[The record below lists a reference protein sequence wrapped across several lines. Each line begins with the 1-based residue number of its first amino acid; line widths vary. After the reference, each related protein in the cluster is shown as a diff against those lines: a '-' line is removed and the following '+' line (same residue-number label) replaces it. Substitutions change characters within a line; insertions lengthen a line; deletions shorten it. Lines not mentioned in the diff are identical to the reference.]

1 MTTMDAILTRQSCRG
16 FEDRPITE
24 EQLQTL
30 IIAAN
35 AAPVGRAQFQNVA
48 LVVLQNEEL
57 FAEMEA
63 AMKKM
68 APDYP
73 NPHPLYNAPV
83 GILVCVPGEPVADV
97 NWMNAACVMENV
109 LLAATDMG
117 LGSTFIM
124 GAVAAMRQNPELCA
138 AAKVPEGFVPVCMAI
153 VGYSAAELTKR
164 EETTEKFT
172 LIRV

>member
-16 FEDRPITE
+16 FKDEQITE
-24 EQLQTL
+24 EQLQQL
-30 IIAAN
+30 LVAAN
-35 AAPVGRAQFQNVA
+35 AAPVGRGMFENVA
-48 LVVLQNEEL
+48 LSVLQDKAL
-57 FAEMEA
+57 FAELEA

-73 NPHPLYNAPV
+73 NPHPLYNAPT

-97 NWMNAACVMENV
+97 NWMNAACVMENI

-124 GAVAAMRQNPELCA
+124 GAIAAMRQNPELCA
-138 AAKVPEGFVPVCMAI
+138 AAKIPEGFVPVCMAI
-153 VGYSAAELTKR
+153 VGHSAAEIARR
-164 EETTEKFT
+164 EATTEKFALT
-172 LIRV
+172 RV

>member
-16 FEDRPITE
+16 FEDRQITE
-24 EQLQTL
+24 EQLEQL
-30 IIAAN
+30 LVAAN
-35 AAPVGRAQFQNVA
+35 AAPVGRAMFENVA
-48 LVVLQNEEL
+48 LSVLQDKEL
-57 FAEMEA
+57 FAGIEA

-73 NPHPLYNAPV
+73 NPHPLYNAPT

-97 NWMNAACVMENV
+97 NWMNAACVMENI

-124 GAVAAMRQNPELCA
+124 GAVAAMRQNPDICA

-153 VGYSAAELTKR
+153 VGYSAAEVTRR
-164 EETTEKFT
+164 EATTEKFK
-172 LIRV
+172 LIRA

>member
-16 FEDRPITE
+16 FEDRQITE
-24 EQLQTL
+24 EQLQQL
-30 IIAAN
+30 LIAAN

-48 LVVLQNEEL
+48 LVVLQDKAL
-57 FAEMEA
+57 FADIEA

-73 NPHPLYNAPV
+73 NPHPLYNAPT

-97 NWMNAACVMENV
+97 NWMNAACVMENI

-124 GAVAAMRQNPELCA
+124 GAVAAMRQNPDICA

-153 VGYSAAELTKR
+153 VGHSAAELTKR

>member
-24 EQLQTL
+24 EQIQTL
-30 IIAAN
+30 LVAAN
-35 AAPVGRAQFQNVA
+35 AAPIGRGMFENVA
-48 LVVLQNEEL
+48 LVVLQDREVL
-57 FAEMEA
+57 SGMEA

-73 NPHPLYNAPV
+73 NPYPLYKAPA
-83 GILVCVPGEPVADV
+83 GILVCVPGEPVEDV
-97 NWMNAACVMENV
+97 NWMNAACVMENM

-153 VGYSAAELTKR
+153 VGYSAAEATRR
-164 EETTEKFT
+164 EATTEKFK
-172 LIRV
+172 LIRA

>member
-24 EQLQTL
+24 EQLQQL
-30 IIAAN
+30 LAAAN
-35 AAPVGRAQFQNVA
+35 AAPVGRGQFENVA
-48 LVVLQNEEL
+48 LSVLQDKEL
-57 FAEMEA
+57 FAGIEA

-73 NPHPLYNAPV
+73 NPHPLYNAST

-97 NWMNAACVMENV
+97 NWMNAACVMENI

-124 GAVAAMRQNPELCA
+124 GAVAAMRQEPELCA

-153 VGYSAAELTKR
+153 VGHSAAELTRR
-164 EETTEKFT
+164 EPTTGKFVLT
-172 LIRV
+172 RV